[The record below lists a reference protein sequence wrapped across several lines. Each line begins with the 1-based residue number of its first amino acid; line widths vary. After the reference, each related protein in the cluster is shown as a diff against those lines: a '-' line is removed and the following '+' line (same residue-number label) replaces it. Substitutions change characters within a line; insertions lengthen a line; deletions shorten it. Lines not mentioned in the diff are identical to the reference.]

1 MNLGQVFTKR
11 IIADYMV
18 DMLTIADRAK
28 VLDPCFGGG
37 VFVGSLLEKTEHNIL
52 GVEIDKDSYDRFENP
67 NPTRCRLLNCDFFD
81 IEEEFDGIIMNP
93 PYVRQEEIDAM
104 EELGVTKQ
112 KLQSACG
119 LMTISTKANL
129 YMYFILRSILLLKDG
144 GELIAIFP
152 NSWTNTPVGKQFR
165 EQIGHYGC
173 ITDFINVTGDPFV
186 GSPMVDVCILKFKRN
201 AIGETNYQKMLVKGE
216 TYTVVESSNEQT
228 RKQDGLVKLHTI
240 ANIRRGVTTGANKFF
255 VNPPLFTQDHLI
267 DILSSPKDFNGYT
280 TKKCKQDKLL
290 VIASE
295 KDANEE
301 ELTYLE
307 NCAMI
312 ILKEGKPQ
320 TLKTLIENGQN
331 WYSIS
336 MPPSAQIIFS
346 YIVRNNIKFVLN
358 EGERNVRDNF
368 YMISAKTENP
378 LLLMALLNNYHVFL
392 QLEKCGKTYGKGLLK
407 LQKYDMDAI
416 EIPHPSLI
424 TDEDKQDL
432 IRFAENL
439 IATTDEEIVTNITNV
454 LNKYYGTENAQQEF
468 ENSKQERLSNHD

>member
-1 MNLGQVFTKR
+1 
-11 IIADYMV
+11 MV
-18 DMLTIADRAK
+18 
-28 VLDPCFGGG
+28 
-37 VFVGSLLEKTEHNIL
+37 
-52 GVEIDKDSYDRFENP
+52 
-67 NPTRCRLLNCDFFD
+67 
-81 IEEEFDGIIMNP
+81 
-93 PYVRQEEIDAM
+93 
-104 EELGVTKQ
+104 
-112 KLQSACG
+112 KLQ
-119 LMTISTKANL
+119 
-129 YMYFILRSILLLKDG
+129 
-144 GELIAIFP
+144 
-152 NSWTNTPVGKQFR
+152 
-165 EQIGHYGC
+165 
-173 ITDFINVTGDPFV
+173 
-186 GSPMVDVCILKFKRN
+186 
-201 AIGETNYQKMLVKGE
+201 
-216 TYTVVESSNEQT
+216 
-228 RKQDGLVKLHTI
+228 TI

-295 KDANEE
+295 KEANEE

-307 NCAMI
+307 NCAMV

-368 YMISAKTENP
+368 YMISANIENP

-392 QLEKCGKTYGKGLLK
+392 QLERCGKTYGKGLLK
-407 LQKYDMDAI
+407 LQKNDIDAI
-416 EIPHPSLI
+416 DIPHPNRI
-424 TDEDKQDL
+424 APEDKQEL
-432 IRFAENL
+432 IRLAENL
-439 IATTDEEIVTNITNV
+439 VATADEQIITNITNV
-454 LNKYYGTENAQQEF
+454 LSKYYGTENAQQEF

>member
-1 MNLGQVFTKR
+1 MNLGQVYTKR

-201 AIGETNYQKMLVKGE
+201 AIGGTNYQKMLVKGE

-368 YMISAKTENP
+368 YMISAKTENL

-407 LQKYDMDAI
+407 LQKYDIDAI

>member
-1 MNLGQVFTKR
+1 MNLGQVYTKR
-11 IIADYMV
+11 TIADYMV
-18 DMLTIADRAK
+18 NLFSIANGAR

-37 VFVGSLLEKTEHNIL
+37 VFVESLLMNTSHEVL

-67 NPTRCRLLNCDFFD
+67 NPTRCQLLNCDFFD
-81 IEEEFDGIIMNP
+81 IEGEFDGIIMNP

-104 EELGVTKQ
+104 AELGVTKQ

-129 YMYFILRSILLLKDG
+129 YMYFILRAILLLKDG

-165 EQIGHYGC
+165 EQVCHYGC
-173 ITDFINVTGDPFV
+173 ITNFINVTGDPFV

-201 AIGETNYQKMLVKGE
+201 AISGTNYKKMFVKGE
-216 TYTVVESSNEQT
+216 AYTVEESSNEHVK
-228 RKQDGLVKLHTI
+228 KQAGLVKLQTI

-295 KDANEE
+295 KEANEE

-307 NCAMI
+307 NCAMV

-368 YMISAKTENP
+368 YMISANIENT

-392 QLEKCGKTYGKGLLK
+392 QLERCGKTYGKGLLK
-407 LQKYDMDAI
+407 LQKYDIDAI
-416 EIPHPSLI
+416 DIPHPNRI
-424 TDEDKQDL
+424 APEDKQEL
-432 IRFAENL
+432 IRLAENL
-439 IATTDEEIVTNITNV
+439 VATADEQIITNITNV
-454 LNKYYGTENAQQEF
+454 LSKYYGTENAQQEF

>member
-1 MNLGQVFTKR
+1 MNLGQVYTKR
-11 IIADYMV
+11 TIADYMV
-18 DMLTIADRAK
+18 NLFSIANGAR

-37 VFVGSLLEKTEHNIL
+37 VFVESLLMNTSHEVL

-67 NPTRCRLLNCDFFD
+67 NPTRCQLLNCDFFD
-81 IEEEFDGIIMNP
+81 IEGEFDGIIMNP

-104 EELGVTKQ
+104 AELGVTKQ

-129 YMYFILRSILLLKDG
+129 YMYFILRAILLLKDG

-165 EQIGHYGC
+165 EQVCHYGC
-173 ITDFINVTGDPFV
+173 ITNFINVTGDPFV

-201 AIGETNYQKMLVKGE
+201 AISGTNYKKMFVKGE
-216 TYTVVESSNEQT
+216 AYTVEESSNEHVK
-228 RKQDGLVKLHTI
+228 KQDGLVKLQTI

-295 KDANEE
+295 KEANEE

-307 NCAMI
+307 NCAMV

-320 TLKTLIENGQN
+320 TLKTLIENGRN

-358 EGERNVRDNF
+358 EGERNVRDNS
-368 YMISAKTENP
+368 YMISANIENP

-392 QLEKCGKTYGKGLLK
+392 QLERCGKTYGKGLLK
-407 LQKYDMDAI
+407 LQKYDIDAI
-416 EIPHPSLI
+416 DIPHPNRI
-424 TDEDKQDL
+424 APEDKQEL
-432 IRFAENL
+432 IRLAENL
-439 IATTDEEIVTNITNV
+439 VATADEQIITNITNV
-454 LNKYYGTENAQQEF
+454 LSKYYGTENAQQEF

>member
-1 MNLGQVFTKR
+1 MNLGQVYTKR

-18 DMLTIADRAK
+18 DMLTIDSRAR

-37 VFVGSLLEKTEHNIL
+37 VFVESLLENTTYQVL
-52 GVEIDKDSYDRFENP
+52 GVEIDKKSFDSFVNYSP
-67 NPTRCRLLNCDFFD
+67 ARCQLLNCDFFD
-81 IEEEFDGIIMNP
+81 IEDEFDGVIMNP

-104 EELGVTKQ
+104 AELGVTKQ
-112 KLQSACG
+112 KLQMACG

-129 YMYFILRSILLLKDG
+129 YMYFILRAILLLKDG

-152 NSWTNTPVGKQFR
+152 NSWTNTPIGRQFK
-165 EQIGHYGC
+165 EQIGHYGN

-201 AIGETNYQKMLVKGE
+201 AIGETKYKKMCVKGDTFTIE
-216 TYTVVESSNEQT
+216 ESKNNPT
-228 RKQDGLVKLHTI
+228 KRQDGLVKLHTL
-240 ANIRRGVTTGANKFF
+240 ANIRRGITTGANKFF

-280 TKKCKQDKLL
+280 TKVCKQDKLL

-295 KDANEE
+295 KEANDE
-301 ELTYLE
+301 ELAYLE
-307 NCAMI
+307 NCAAF
-312 ILKEGKPQ
+312 ILREGKPQ

-331 WYSIS
+331 WYSIT

-378 LLLMALLNNYHVFL
+378 FLLMALLNNYHVFL

-407 LQKYDMDAI
+407 LQKYDIDAI
-416 EIPHPSLI
+416 DIPHPRRI
-424 TDEDKQDL
+424 TPADKQKL
-432 IRFAENL
+432 IRLAENL
-439 IATTDEEIVTNITNV
+439 VVTADEQIIINITNV
-454 LNKYYGTENAQQEF
+454 LNKYYGTENALQEF
-468 ENSKQERLSNHD
+468 EISKQERLSNHD

>member
-1 MNLGQVFTKR
+1 MNLGQVYTKR

-18 DMLTIADRAK
+18 NLFTIADGAR

-37 VFVGSLLEKTEHNIL
+37 VFVESLLVNTNHKVH
-52 GVEIDKDSYDRFENP
+52 GVEIDKDSFDKFTNP
-67 NPTRCRLLNCDFFD
+67 NSARCQLLNCDFFD
-81 IEEEFDGIIMNP
+81 IEGEFDGIIMNP

-104 EELGVTKQ
+104 AELGVTKQ

-129 YMYFILRSILLLKDG
+129 YMYFILRAILLLKDG

-165 EQIGHYGC
+165 EQVCHYGC
-173 ITDFINVTGDPFV
+173 ITDFINVTGEPFV

-201 AIGETNYQKMLVKGE
+201 AISGTNYKKMFVKGE
-216 TYTVVESSNEQT
+216 AYTVEESSNEHVK
-228 RKQDGLVKLHTI
+228 KQDGLVKLQTI

-280 TKKCKQDKLL
+280 TKKCKQDKLF

-295 KDANEE
+295 KEANEE
-301 ELTYLE
+301 ELIYLE
-307 NCAMI
+307 NCAMV

-320 TLKTLIENGQN
+320 TLKTIIENGQN

-368 YMISAKTENP
+368 YMISAKKENP

-392 QLEKCGKTYGKGLLK
+392 QLERCGKTYGKGLLK
-407 LQKYDMDAI
+407 LQKYDIDAI
-416 EIPHPSLI
+416 DIPHPSRI
-424 TDEDKQDL
+424 APKDKQEL
-432 IRFAENL
+432 IRLAENL
-439 IATTDEEIVTNITNV
+439 VATADEQIITNITNV
-454 LNKYYGTENAQQEF
+454 LSKYYGTENAQQEF